1 MAALLIDLL
10 EYQVFVLLD
19 RVGLHF
25 LVLVVLNIVVEGL
38 QSLVATESEFFI
50 IEQRLIHDTR
60 ELKRLPFLIRFA
72 QIVDKVL
79 YLSLGNVLL
88 KWFLD
93 VLLILFLVLYEI
105 LQL

>member
-60 ELKRLPFLIRFA
+60 ELKWLPFLIRFA

-79 YLSLGNVLL
+79 HFSLGNVLL